1 MSSASRRNRLSP
13 SPTTFTPIDDTE
25 YEPVDEAGEVDPD
38 SVVVSTSN
46 PNLNILASTPRYP
59 ALTGNSPRTA
69 SSAIKVETVPNLY
82 TPKPGLLT
90 PVVSV
95 KKEQKVSFEEKN
107 PVEVYLGDKFQE
119 DNVVENE
126 LMKCGYVVVNKI
138 NTNEGGVKQCSFIR
152 CYNKLGQPLMV
163 KLNEMGF
170 VLESNKDLTMIK
182 SSTGFSRNYSLRIGE
197 AECAKM
203 TGCNLGFVCTDGV
216 CILESDE
223 NGDMVEQNF
232 EFVKKFA
239 EREVVIDDDAV
250 AIPIVHLSDIRAN
263 NMLVIRKVNE
273 MTKKI
278 RNNAFAFA
286 MKSLSD
292 TKDKFKAAGDNFN
305 NYLRIEKNQE
315 NRLMQSIKILEGY
328 SCSYE
333 KKKIE
338 CSSGLAAI
346 EMEKHKE
353 VISNL
358 ALRSSKVSELLKS
371 IRAVTMIKKQLD
383 SINLELTSASEFLK
397 QEFQHIG
404 MAYDL

>member
-1 MSSASRRNRLSP
+1 MSASASLARRRNVS
-13 SPTTFTPIDDTE
+13 FTPIEDTE
-25 YEPVDEAGEVDPD
+25 YDPVDEAGEVDPD
-38 SVVVSTSN
+38 SVVVATSS

-59 ALTGNSPRTA
+59 SLTGNSPRTA
-69 SSAIKVETVPNLY
+69 SGAIKVETVPDLY
-82 TPKPGLLT
+82 TPKPGLLNPT
-90 PVVSV
+90 VAVT
-95 KKEQKVSFEEKN
+95 KKEQVIVPPSN

-119 DNVVENE
+119 DNIVENE
-126 LMKCGYVVVNKI
+126 LMRYGYVVVNKI

-163 KLNEMGF
+163 KLNDMGV

-182 SSTGFSRNYSLRIGE
+182 STTGFTRNYSLRVGE

-263 NMLVIRKVNE
+263 NRLVCKKVNE

-278 RNNAFAFA
+278 RNNAFKFA
-286 MKSLSD
+286 KQTLSETRDKLKSANES
-292 TKDKFKAAGDNFN
+292 FN
-305 NYLRIEKNQE
+305 NYIKVEQNQE
-315 NRLMQSIKILEGY
+315 TRLMQSIQVLEGY
-328 SCSYE
+328 SISYE
-333 KKKIE
+333 KKRME
-338 CSSGLAAI
+338 CNTGLAAV
-346 EMEKHKE
+346 ETEKHKE
-353 VISNL
+353 VIANL
-358 ALRSSKVSELLKS
+358 AVRSSKVSELLKS
-371 IRAVTMIKKQLD
+371 IRAVTMIRKQLD
-383 SINLELTSASEFLK
+383 AAILELNSASEFLK
-397 QEFQHIG
+397 QELAHVDK
-404 MAYDL
+404 AYEL